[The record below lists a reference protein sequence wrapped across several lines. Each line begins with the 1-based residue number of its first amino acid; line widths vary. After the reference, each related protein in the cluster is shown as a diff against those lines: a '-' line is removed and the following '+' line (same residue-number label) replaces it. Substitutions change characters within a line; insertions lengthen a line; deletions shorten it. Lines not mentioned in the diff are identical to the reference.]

1 MDFTEALFLIQLL
14 AFAWIFI
21 YRLRN
26 IAANGALYRIGT
38 GVILFVGS
46 LFTWFLALIIFLNNY
61 LNELYRIIFQFE
73 SVLLFFGLVFLIY
86 EGLLEFSYYVGARKA
101 PEQIGGRPGQ

>member
-14 AFAWIFI
+14 GFAWIFI
-21 YRLRN
+21 YKLRN
-26 IAANGALYRIGT
+26 ISNNGALYRINT
-38 GVILFVGS
+38 GVVLFIGS

-61 LNELYRIIFQFE
+61 LDDLYRIIFQFE
-73 SVLLFFGLVFLIY
+73 SVLLFLSLAFLIY
-86 EGLLEFSYYVGARKA
+86 EGLLEFSYYVGARKR